1 MAERGS
7 CEYFK
12 DFYNKG
18 TYGDKHITG
27 AGIQKFA
34 NEHIVSVDEHIT
46 IKGFKY
52 LENKARNTKPI
63 NIEACLPE
71 KRCILTLMFDN
82 ENKGIGDVGFFDY
95 LDQVDPEIIFKSY
108 NKICNNVCK
117 STHLLISENDETSYE
132 NDETSV
138 NNKNNY
144 SIIYSDITSNK
155 KSPPYNTGKTVF
167 TIDEYTK
174 FVDENKN
181 KKPTEMPRLNLFVN
195 MDNFVNTDL
204 SYTEWLKTQ
213 PNAMPKPDA
222 TSSVELPKPDATPTA
237 ELPKTEATPIVE
249 LLKPDAT
256 STSNDDDDYD
266 EPPPGYDKYND
277 YEKGGAKVVKIE
289 NIAKTKVADAAKV
302 KDAII
307 NNADETPVAN
317 N

>member
-1 MAERGS
+1 MAKIPPRGS

-12 DFYNKG
+12 DFYNNDE
-18 TYGDKHITG
+18 YGDQQITG
-27 AGIQKFA
+27 AGIQKFG
-34 NEHIVSVDEHIT
+34 EHITSVDEHIT

-52 LENKARNTKPI
+52 LANKARNTKPI
-63 NIEACLPE
+63 NNVEACLPE

-95 LDQVDPEIIFKSY
+95 LDQVKPVIIFKSY
-108 NKICNNVCK
+108 EEICSKTCK
-117 STHLLISENDETSYE
+117 STHLLISENYETSYENDETSYE

-155 KSPPYNTGKTVF
+155 KSLPYNTGKTVF

-195 MDNFVNTDL
+195 MDNFVKTEL

-213 PNAMPKPDA
+213 PNA
-222 TSSVELPKPDATPTA
+222 LPKP
-237 ELPKTEATPIVE
+237 EATP
-249 LLKPDAT
+249 
-256 STSNDDDDYD
+256 TSNDDDDD
-266 EPPPGYDKYND
+266 DPPPAHDDPNYTTSPTTAVVKDPPPPY
-277 YEKGGAKVVKIE
+277 GGAKSRK
-289 NIAKTKVADAAKV
+289 NR
-302 KDAII
+302 KDRKNKSRRCRKSKRR
-307 NNADETPVAN
+307 NNKQRRRNTRR
-317 N
+317 